1 MIFEATPDSE
11 LCAALTSTCSG
22 AETEKGGRGGRGEGE
37 AMREELGSGSRGRG
51 GGAHLKRRIEFKT
64 TIHVA
69 HS

>member
-1 MIFEATPDSE
+1 MIIEATPE

-22 AETEKGGRGGRGEGE
+22 AETEKGEGEEEEEEEGE
-37 AMREELGSGSRGRG
+37 AMREEWGSRGRG

>member
-1 MIFEATPDSE
+1 
-11 LCAALTSTCSG
+11 LLRCRNG
-22 AETEKGGRGGRGEGE
+22 KGRGGGREGRGEGE
-37 AMREELGSGSRGRG
+37 AMREEWGSRGRG